1 MKLNRRSFLQLAA
14 VTVVSSAF
22 TGLGFEVEAQAADR
36 IAMLQPKWSKQTT
49 SICCFCA
56 VGCGLIVNTDLKTKR
71 AVNVEGDPDHPINE
85 GANCAKGASIWQV
98 AENSERPPR
107 PMYRAAYSSEWKEVS
122 WDWALTEIAKR
133 VKKTRDASFTEKNA
147 KGQIVNRCNGLAS
160 AGSAAIDNE
169 ECWTFQAMLRA
180 LGLVYIEHQARICHS
195 STVAALAESFGRGAM
210 TNHWND
216 IANSDCILIMGSNA
230 AENHPISFKW
240 VTKAMVNGAK
250 LISVDPRFTRTS
262 SKADLYCQIRAG
274 SDIAVLGGLIKYI
287 LDNDLIQRDYVVSHT
302 NATFIVSDKFKFKDG
317 LFSGYKKNPD
327 EADYVGAYDKG
338 QWAFEM
344 DANGLPKKDE
354 TLKHPRCVYNLL
366 KEHYSR
372 YDIDK
377 VISTCGADKTDLL
390 EFYKLFAAT
399 GKPDKAG
406 TIMYAMGWTQHTVG
420 TQYIRTM
427 SIVQLLLGNIGVS
440 GGGVNALRGESNVQ
454 GSTDHA
460 LLWHIM
466 PGYLA
471 TPNAGIQTYKDYI
484 DAKTKPHLAGA
495 KDPKSA
501 AWWQYYPKYM
511 SSYLKAMYPEASAE
525 DAYSWLPK
533 SEDGQTYTWLQLFE
547 AMNKKE
553 FSGFFAWGMNPAC
566 GGANAGKN
574 RKAMAN
580 LDWMVNVNI
589 FDNETGS
596 FWRGPGMDPK
606 KIKTEVF
613 FLPCCVSIEK
623 EGSVTNSGRW
633 MQWRYQGPVP
643 RGESKSDGHIMTELF
658 DAIKALYMKEGGA
671 FPEPIKQLS
680 VDIWKEKGEY
690 SSTQVAKLI
699 NGYFLKDVEINGKT
713 YKKGTLVPSFAML
726 QDDGS
731 TSSGNWLYCN
741 SFTEAGNMG
750 ARRDLTQT
758 AEQSKIGLFSNWS
771 WCWPVNRRV
780 LYNRAS
786 CDNTGKPYAAQKPV
800 VSWNGE
806 KWIGDV
812 PDGGWAPGTKYA
824 FIMQPHGHG
833 HIFGPGRQDGPFPE
847 HYEPMETP
855 FKSHAFSKQLNNPT
869 ALRFINEKMAV
880 ADPKY
885 PYVATTYRV
894 TEHWQTG
901 MMTRHVPWLL
911 ETMPQ
916 MFVEMSEELAKEKG
930 IENGEKVMVESMRGS
945 IWAIAMVTKRMH
957 PLTVMGK
964 TIHQIGMPWC
974 FGWQMPHDGSG
985 GDSANLLTPSVGD
998 PNTGIPETKVFVANV
1013 RKM

>member
-14 VTVVSSAF
+14 VTAVSTAF
-22 TGLGFEVEAQAADR
+22 TGLGFEIEAQAADR

-71 AVNVEGDPDHPINE
+71 AVNVEGDPDHPVNE
-85 GANCAKGASIWQV
+85 GATCAKGASIWQV
-98 AENSERPPR
+98 AENSERPAR
-107 PMYRAAYSSEWKEVS
+107 PMYRAPHSSEWKEVT
-122 WDWALTEIAKR
+122 WDWALAEIAKR

-147 KGQIVNRCNGLAS
+147 KGQVVNRMNGMAS
-160 AGSAAIDNE
+160 VGSAAIDNE

-210 TNHWND
+210 TNHWID
-216 IANSDCILIMGSNA
+216 IGNSDCILVMGSNA

-240 VTKAMVNGAK
+240 VTKAMGRGAK

-274 SDIAVLGGLIKYI
+274 TDIAVLGGLIKYI

-302 NATFIVSDKFKFKDG
+302 NATFIVSDKFKFNEG

-327 EADYVGAYDKG
+327 EADYVGAYDKS

-344 DANGLPKKDE
+344 DAEGLPKKDDA
-354 TLKHPRCVYNLL
+354 LKHPRCVYNLL

-377 VISTCGADKTDLL
+377 VVSTSGADKEALL
-390 EFYKLFAAT
+390 EFYELFAAT

-427 SIVQLLLGNIGVS
+427 SMVQLLLGNIGVS

-471 TPNAGIQTYKDYI
+471 TPNAGLKSYSEYL

-511 SSYLKAMYPEASAE
+511 ASYLKAMYPEASLE
-525 DAYSWLPK
+525 EAYDWLPK
-533 SEDGQTYTWLQLFE
+533 AEDGQTYTWLQLFE
-547 AMNKKE
+547 AMDKE
-553 FSGFFAWGMNPAC
+553 EFTGFFAWGMNPAC

-613 FLPCCVSIEK
+613 YLPCCVSIEK
-623 EGSVTNSGRW
+623 EGSITNSGRW
-633 MQWRYQGPVP
+633 MQWRYQGPDT

-658 DAIKALYMKEGGA
+658 DAIKALYAKEGGA
-671 FPEPIKQLS
+671 FPDPIKHLS
-680 VDIWKEKGEY
+680 VESWKSTGEY

-713 YKKGTLVPSFAML
+713 YKKGAQVPSFALL

-731 TSSGNWLYCN
+731 TCSGNWLYCN
-741 SFTEAGNMG
+741 SFTDEGNMG
-750 ARRDLTQT
+750 ARRDRSQT
-758 AEQSKIGLFSNWS
+758 PEQAKIGLFSNWS
-771 WCWPVNRRV
+771 WCWPVNRRII
-780 LYNRAS
+780 YNRAG
-786 CDNTGKPYAAQKPV
+786 CDNTGKPYAPQKPV
-800 VSWNGE
+800 VAWNGE
-806 KWIGDV
+806 KWVGDV

-824 FIMQPHGHG
+824 FIMLPHGHG

-855 FKSHAFSKQLNNPT
+855 FKSHEFSAQLNNPT
-869 ALRFINEKMAV
+869 ALRFIHENLAV

-901 MMTRHVPWLL
+901 LMTRHVPWLL
-911 ETMPQ
+911 EAMPQ
-916 MFVEMSEELAKEKG
+916 MFVELSEELAREKG
-930 IENGEKVMVESMRGS
+930 IENGEKVMVESIRGS
-945 IWAIAMVTKRMH
+945 LWAIAMVTRRMH
-957 PLTVMGK
+957 PLKVMGK